1 MRSSRTSPRRVAAL
15 VLALS
20 SLALLA
26 PLPAHADREPGRDG
40 GRPQYGDRIGDR
52 DGGRNNR
59 GDRIG
64 DRGGDRR
71 DHRGDRDGARRDR
84 SFRDDVRHDRRHDF
98 RHDHTRRGV
107 VVHTLPPRHRTYV
120 HGGHHYHYHG
130 GYWYRPIGDRFV
142 VVLPPVGVVVPA
154 LPYGY
159 VTLTFGSHVYYRYAG
174 VYYAPHDYGYVVVD
188 PPPEAEDSRV
198 ARISRDELFVY
209 PRAGQS
215 EQTQAAD
222 RYECHE
228 WASDQTGFDPT
239 LSYGGVPEAEA
250 EDARA
255 DYLRAMTACLEGRGY
270 TVR

>member
-1 MRSSRTSPRRVAAL
+1 MKSTTHIPTRRMAAL
-15 VLALS
+15 LLALS

-52 DGGRNNR
+52 NS
-59 GDRIG
+59 
-64 DRGGDRR
+64 DRR
-71 DHRGDRDGARRDR
+71 DRDGAQRDR
-84 SFRDDVRHDRRHDF
+84 SSRDDGRRDARPDVRRDF
-98 RHDHTRRGV
+98 RHEDTRRGV
-107 VVHTLPPRHRTYV
+107 VVRTLPPRHRTYV
-120 HGGHHYHYHG
+120 HGGYHYHYHD
-130 GYWYRPIGDRFV
+130 GYWYRPMGDRFV
-142 VVLPPVGVVVPA
+142 VVLPPVGIVVPA

-159 VTLTFGSHVYYRYAG
+159 VTFTFGSHVYYRYAG
-174 VYYAPHDYGYVVVD
+174 VYYAPHEYGYVVVD

-198 ARISRDELFVY
+198 ARIARDELFIY

-215 EQTQAAD
+215 EKTQAAD

-228 WASDQTGFDPT
+228 WASGQTGYDPT
-239 LSYGGVPEAEA
+239 LSHGGVPEAEA
-250 EDARA
+250 ADARA